1 MSEGKSEKEKERE
14 KGRGNPDKKSIETIK
29 KRKEESKMPEEIKD
43 ELGTA
48 TISDEV
54 VGAISGLAAAEVR
67 GVAGMS
73 EGIVGG
79 IAKILSRS
87 QIGKGVRVE
96 VGKKE
101 AAIDLAIIADY
112 GSIIPEVIRNIQ
124 ANIKNKVETMTGLK
138 VIEVNVRVDGVKM
151 PEEEKA
157 PPPTRRVE

>member
-1 MSEGKSEKEKERE
+1 
-14 KGRGNPDKKSIETIK
+14 
-29 KRKEESKMPEEIKD
+29 MPEEIKD

-87 QIGKGVRVE
+87 QIGKGVKVE

-138 VIEVNVRVDGVKM
+138 VIEVNVRV
-151 PEEEKA
+151 
-157 PPPTRRVE
+157 

>member
-87 QIGKGVRVE
+87 QIGKGVKVE

>member
-1 MSEGKSEKEKERE
+1 V
-14 KGRGNPDKKSIETIK
+14 KKTE
-29 KRKEESKMPEEIKD
+29 KRKEEAKMPEEIKD

-87 QIGKGVRVE
+87 QIGKGVKVE

>member
-1 MSEGKSEKEKERE
+1 MSEDKGEKEKERE
-14 KGRGNPDKKSIETIK
+14 KGRGNPDKKSIETVK

-87 QIGKGVRVE
+87 QIGRGVKVE

-124 ANIKNKVETMTGLK
+124 ANVKNKVEAMTGLK
-138 VIEVNVRVDGVKM
+138 VVEVNVRAEGIKM
-151 PEEEKA
+151 PEEE
-157 PPPTRRVE
+157 PSRRVE